1 MNVKKP
7 ERPSCSS
14 LTERQ
19 WKNIL
24 EQFEYEWDLERG
36 FYQGPER
43 AKKIKVDHGHDV
55 VTLELLSLICPAER
69 EILLTYD
76 AECHAAYVDEM
87 ERFKKALIERGV
99 YRND

>member
-1 MNVKKP
+1 MKIPKP

-36 FYQGPER
+36 FYQGPEK
-43 AKKIKVDHGHDV
+43 AKRVCADHLHDV
-55 VTLELLSLICPAER
+55 ATLEVLSLICPAER
-69 EILLTYD
+69 EILVTYD
-76 AECHAAYVDEM
+76 AECYAAYVDEM
-87 ERFKKALIERGV
+87 ERFKKALIERV
-99 YRND
+99 EVSK